1 MPEAAI
7 IASAPTTRNPAVRRT
22 RTGVTG
28 DPYNKIAGDF
38 DGDEARTPADVPDML
53 EALIDREGG
62 ALWNAPD
69 GTGPTNTGDG
79 SNGDFAIIEVLGDFT
94 GDGNFTRDDIRYWAD
109 GLHLTATAGVD
120 WDDEAGVDLTAN
132 RAEGYAAI
140 DNEWQTLTGNLFF
153 GSTTLAT
160 AAAYQAGDAAADVA
174 NTRGQGS
181 TGVLAGNL
189 VTPGYRP
196 IGADG
201 TVDQTDID
209 YVFANFG
216 DWQNIDEAV
225 FMDLSCDMN
234 GDLLV
239 DDADIAFVIET
250 VLETE
255 LGDFN
260 LDGSRNDDDRQIIL
274 DNIGTEGGYASG
286 DINGDQFVDNDDLA
300 AFDGT
305 GGPCVA
311 ADLAMP
317 FGVLDG
323 ADVNAFITAFG
334 ASSASA
340 DLTDDGVV
348 DGADVNAFISQFG
361 AGCP

>member
-1 MPEAAI
+1 
-7 IASAPTTRNPAVRRT
+7 
-22 RTGVTG
+22 
-28 DPYNKIAGDF
+28 
-38 DGDEARTPADVPDML
+38 
-53 EALIDREGG
+53 
-62 ALWNAPD
+62 
-69 GTGPTNTGDG
+69 
-79 SNGDFAIIEVLGDFT
+79 
-94 GDGNFTRDDIRYWAD
+94 
-109 GLHLTATAGVD
+109 
-120 WDDEAGVDLTAN
+120 
-132 RAEGYAAI
+132 
-140 DNEWQTLTGNLFF
+140 
-153 GSTTLAT
+153 
-160 AAAYQAGDAAADVA
+160 
-174 NTRGQGS
+174 
-181 TGVLAGNL
+181 
-189 VTPGYRP
+189 
-196 IGADG
+196 
-201 TVDQTDID
+201 
-209 YVFANFG
+209 
-216 DWQNIDEAV
+216 
-225 FMDLSCDMN
+225 MDLSCDMN

-260 LDGSRNDDDRQIIL
+260 LDGSRNDDDRQIIV
-274 DNIGTEGGYASG
+274 DNLGTEGGYASG

-340 DLTDDGVV
+340 DLTEDGVV